1 MSYNPYARYRYGGEL
16 YHGRTKGSKNGVS
29 NTPGYKA
36 VGRKAVGRI
45 IGYQNGRPIYA
56 YTDTGTGTPDPRS
69 TAAKQKTLLG
79 RVGLLAGRV
88 GNTVSRAAGTVG
100 RTVSG
105 AANQAVKTVKK
116 TARNA
121 YNAVGN
127 AWDGKAGKGTAKDL
141 ARLSRNPERE
151 NARYNRSIRGRLE
164 SAGRAISGAGR
175 SAGNWLTG
183 RANDVGKAAR
193 GVGRAIDKAWDGK
206 AGKGSA
212 KDDAAAYNKY
222 ANDLRAL
229 QSGSRSLKTR
239 QAYVRAANRASS
251 AYDNSIKGRLE
262 SAGRSIS
269 KAAGNAGN
277 WLNDRRR
284 DVGNAARNA
293 GRAIDRAWDG
303 RVGRGDARD
312 TAYEYDL
319 QGRETDA
326 ARSREAYNRSIK
338 GRLENLP
345 GNIGRAVSGAAR
357 SAAGAVGG
365 AANRARR
372 AVEEAWDGKAGKGSA
387 KDDAYEYFR
396 QGEDGTDR
404 EGFREM
410 DRYNRSIK
418 GRLENAGKAISKAGR
433 NASRFVSDRAED
445 VSKAAR
451 GAANAVGSAARDAGK
466 FVSDRAGDVRRTVRK
481 AGQAI
486 DEAWDGKVGKG
497 SAKDDAAKYRQRG
510 LSGKDPNM
518 KKIDFE
524 LGDRAAKKYSKSVKG
539 QIENAPKNIGKAV
552 NGIGEKISGA
562 AGSASK
568 KVSETASKAAKNLNT
583 QVGKVTS
590 EINRVK
596 DSVSAGANYD
606 KIQKDYQNMY
616 VQYRQLQMRDPKA
629 AKAME
634 PQMNDMSKAYLEMQ
648 RNYNGSSLGKVSRDA
663 TDFVSSVTGS
673 KRKEK

>member
-16 YHGRTKGSKNGVS
+16 YHWRPFGSKNGIS

-36 VGRKAVGRI
+36 VGKLAKFIMRGGKKIYLSAANA
-45 IGYQNGRPIYA
+45 IGNAWDGA
-56 YTDTGTGTPDPRS
+56 AGKGTGADRAKAFKGPYGNRYQRAYDRS
-69 TAAKQKTLLG
+69 IVGTANRIGGAIKKTVGGAAK
-79 RVGLLAGRV
+79 
-88 GNTVSRAAGTVG
+88 
-100 RTVSG
+100 
-105 AANQAVKTVKK
+105 
-116 TARNA
+116 NA

-127 AWDGKAGKGTAKDL
+127 AWDGKAGKGTAKDQ

-151 NARYNRSIRGRLE
+151 NARYNRSIKGRLE

-193 GVGRAIDKAWDGK
+193 SAGNTIYNRAGRLWDGA
-206 AGKGSA
+206 AGKGTGADRA
-212 KDDAAAYNKY
+212 KGFKGAAASQYQRDY
-222 ANDLRAL
+222 D
-229 QSGSRSLKTR
+229 RSIVGT
-239 QAYVRAANRASS
+239 ANRV
-251 AYDNSIKGRLE
+251 
-262 SAGRSIS
+262 
-269 KAAGNAGN
+269 GN

-284 DVGNAARNA
+284 
-293 GRAIDRAWDG
+293 
-303 RVGRGDARD
+303 
-312 TAYEYDL
+312 
-319 QGRETDA
+319 
-326 ARSREAYNRSIK
+326 
-338 GRLENLP
+338 
-345 GNIGRAVSGAAR
+345 
-357 SAAGAVGG
+357 G
-365 AANRARR
+365 AANAIGN
-372 AVEEAWDGKAGKGSA
+372 AWDGKAGKGSA

-418 GRLENAGKAISKAGR
+418 GRLENAGKAVSKAARG
-433 NASRFVSDRAED
+433 ASKYVSDRAED
-445 VSKAAR
+445 VGKAAR

-466 FVSDRAGDVRRTVRK
+466 FISDRAGDVRRTANK
-481 AGQAI
+481 ARRAAE
-486 DEAWDGKVGKG
+486 EAWDGKAGKG

-524 LGDRAAKKYSKSVKG
+524 LGDTYAKKYSKSIKG
-539 QIENAPKNIGKAV
+539 QIENAPKNISKAV
-552 NGIGEKISGA
+552 KGIGEKISGTA
-562 AGSASK
+562 SDASK
-568 KVSETASKAAKNLNT
+568 KVSETASKAVKNLNT

-606 KIQKDYQNMY
+606 KIQTDYQNMY

-634 PQMNDMSKAYLEMQ
+634 PQMNDMRKAYLEMQ

-663 TDFVSSVTGS
+663 ADFVSSVTGS
-673 KRKEK
+673 KRKKK

>member
-36 VGRKAVGRI
+36 VGKKATGRI
-45 IGYQNGRPIYA
+45 IGYRNGTPIYE
-56 YTDTGTGTPDPRS
+56 YTDAGTGYADPRS
-69 TAAKQKTLLG
+69 TAGKQRTLLG

-105 AANQAVKTVKK
+105 AANQAVKTAKK
-116 TARNA
+116 TAKNA

-127 AWDGKAGKGTAKDL
+127 AWDGKAGKGSAKDL

-151 NARYNRSIRGRLE
+151 NARYNRSIKGRLE
-164 SAGRAISGAGR
+164 SAGRAISGASR

-193 GVGRAIDKAWDGK
+193 NVGRAIDKAWDGK

-212 KDDAAAYNKY
+212 LDTARNFHNRGLNTRNSNQRNMAFDLSNQYRDQYNK
-222 ANDLRAL
+222 
-229 QSGSRSLKTR
+229 
-239 QAYVRAANRASS
+239 
-251 AYDNSIKGRLE
+251 SIKGRLE
-262 SAGRSIS
+262 NVGRAISGLPGSIS
-269 KAAGNAGN
+269 KAARGAAGNAGN
-277 WLNDRRR
+277 WLNERRR
-284 DVGNAARNA
+284 D
-293 GRAIDRAWDG
+293 
-303 RVGRGDARD
+303 
-312 TAYEYDL
+312 L
-319 QGRETDA
+319 ET
-326 ARSREAYNRSIK
+326 
-338 GRLENLP
+338 
-345 GNIGRAVSGAAR
+345 
-357 SAAGAVGG
+357 
-365 AANRARR
+365 
-372 AVEEAWDGKAGKGSA
+372 AWDGKAGKGSA

-396 QGEDGTDR
+396 QGQDGTDQ

-418 GRLENAGKAISKAGR
+418 GRLENAGKA
-433 NASRFVSDRAED
+433 

-451 GAANAVGSAARDAGK
+451 GASKFVSDRANDVGTAARGAAGKVRDTVSGAARDAGK
-466 FVSDRAGDVRRTVRK
+466 FVSDRADDVRRTANK
-481 AGQAI
+481 ARRAAE
-486 DEAWDGKVGKG
+486 EAWDGKAGKG
-497 SAKDDAAKYRQRG
+497 TAKDDAAKYRQRG

-524 LGDRAAKKYSKSVKG
+524 LGDKAAKKYSKSIKG
-539 QIENAPKNIGKAV
+539 QIENAPKNISKAV
-552 NGIGEKISGA
+552 KGIGEKISGTA
-562 AGSASK
+562 NGASK

-596 DSVSAGANYD
+596 NSVSAGVNYD
-606 KIQKDYQNMY
+606 KIQQDYQNMY
-616 VQYRQLQMRDPKA
+616 VQYRQLQMRDSKA

-634 PQMNDMSKAYLEMQ
+634 PQMDAMRKAYLEMQ
-648 RNYNGSSLGKVSRDA
+648 RNYNSSSLGKTSRDA
-663 TDFVSSVTGS
+663 ADFVSSVT
-673 KRKEK
+673 

>member
-16 YHGRTKGSKNGVS
+16 YHGRKKISEGGARNGYS
-29 NTPGYKA
+29 NTPGYTAK
-36 VGRKAVGRI
+36 GRKAVGRI
-45 IGYQNGRPIYA
+45 IGYQNGRPIYE

-88 GNTVSRAAGTVG
+88 GSTVSRAAGNVG

-116 TARNA
+116 TAKNT

-141 ARLSRNPERE
+141 ARFSRNPERE
-151 NARYNRSIRGRLE
+151 NARYNKSIKGRLE

-175 SAGNWLTG
+175 SAGNWLTD

-193 GVGRAIDKAWDGK
+193 GVAKNAYKAIGNAWDGK

-212 KDDAAAYNKY
+212 KDDATAYNRY

-262 SAGRSIS
+262 SAGRAVS
-269 KAAGNAGN
+269 KAANSAGN

-284 DVGNAARNA
+284 DVGNA
-293 GRAIDRAWDG
+293 
-303 RVGRGDARD
+303 VG
-312 TAYEYDL
+312 
-319 QGRETDA
+319 
-326 ARSREAYNRSIK
+326 N
-338 GRLENLP
+338 
-345 GNIGRAVSGAAR
+345 
-357 SAAGAVGG
+357 
-365 AANRARR
+365 
-372 AVEEAWDGKAGKGSA
+372 AWDGKAGKGSA

-418 GRLENAGKAISKAGR
+418 GRLENAGKVIGKAGR

-445 VSKAAR
+445 VGRAAR

-524 LGDRAAKKYSKSVKG
+524 LGDRAAKKYSKSIKG
-539 QIENAPKNIGKAV
+539 QIENAPKNISKAV
-552 NGIGEKISGA
+552 KGIGEKISGTA
-562 AGSASK
+562 SNASK
-568 KVSETASKAAKNLNT
+568 KVSETASKAANNLNT

-606 KIQKDYQNMY
+606 KIQQDYQNMY

-634 PQMNDMSKAYLEMQ
+634 PQMNDMRKAYLEMQ
-648 RNYNGSSLGKVSRDA
+648 RNYNASSLGKASRDA
-663 TDFVSSVTGS
+663 ADFVSSVTGS
-673 KRKEK
+673 KRKKK

>member
-36 VGRKAVGRI
+36 VGKKATGRI
-45 IGYQNGRPIYA
+45 IGYRNGTPIYE
-56 YTDTGTGTPDPRS
+56 YTDAGSGYADPRS
-69 TAAKQKTLLG
+69 TAGKQRTLLG

-105 AANQAVKTVKK
+105 AANQAVKTAKK
-116 TARNA
+116 TAKNA

-151 NARYNRSIRGRLE
+151 NARYNRSIKGRLE
-164 SAGRAISGAGR
+164 SAGRAISGASR

-193 GVGRAIDKAWDGK
+193 GVAKNAYNAVGKAWDGK

-212 KDDAAAYNKY
+212 KDDAAAYNRY

-284 DVGNAARNA
+284 DVGNA
-293 GRAIDRAWDG
+293 I
-303 RVGRGDARD
+303 
-312 TAYEYDL
+312 
-319 QGRETDA
+319 
-326 ARSREAYNRSIK
+326 
-338 GRLENLP
+338 
-345 GNIGRAVSGAAR
+345 GN
-357 SAAGAVGG
+357 
-365 AANRARR
+365 
-372 AVEEAWDGKAGKGSA
+372 AWDGKVGKGSA

-568 KVSETASKAAKNLNT
+568 KVSDTAPKGVKNLNT
-583 QVGKVTS
+583 QIGKVTS

-596 DSVSAGANYD
+596 DSVSAGVNYD
-606 KIQKDYQNMY
+606 KIQNDYQNMY

-634 PQMNDMSKAYLEMQ
+634 SQMNDMRKAYLEMQ
-648 RNYNGSSLGKVSRDA
+648 RNYSSSPLGKVSKDA
-663 TDFVSSVTGS
+663 ANFVSTVTGG
-673 KRKEK
+673 KRKKK

>member
-36 VGRKAVGRI
+36 VGKKATGRI
-45 IGYQNGRPIYA
+45 IGYRNGTPIYE
-56 YTDTGTGTPDPRS
+56 YTDAGSGYADPRS
-69 TAAKQKTLLG
+69 TAGKQRTLLG

-116 TARNA
+116 TAKNA

-141 ARLSRNPERE
+141 AISGASRSAGNLSTARA
-151 NARYNRSIRGRLE
+151 NARYNRSIKGRLE
-164 SAGRAISGAGR
+164 SAGRAISGASR

-193 GVGRAIDKAWDGK
+193 GAAKNAYNAIGKAWDGK

-212 KDDAAAYNKY
+212 KDDAAAYTRY
-222 ANDLRAL
+222 ANQFGPKQAESRKLDTRLAYLRAAR
-229 QSGSRSLKTR
+229 G
-239 QAYVRAANRASS
+239 ANYD
-251 AYDNSIKGRLE
+251 YDNSIKGRLE
-262 SAGRSIS
+262 SAGRAVS
-269 KAAGNAGN
+269 KAANSAGN

-284 DVGNAARNA
+284 DVGNAVNN
-293 GRAIDRAWDG
+293 I
-303 RVGRGDARD
+303 RD
-312 TAYEYDL
+312 EIEY
-319 QGRETDA
+319 
-326 ARSREAYNRSIK
+326 
-338 GRLENLP
+338 
-345 GNIGRAVSGAAR
+345 
-357 SAAGAVGG
+357 
-365 AANRARR
+365 
-372 AVEEAWDGKAGKGSA
+372 AWDGKIGKGTARDYSA
-387 KDDAYEYFR
+387 RND
-396 QGEDGTDR
+396 DGTP
-404 EGFREM
+404 G
-410 DRYNRSIK
+410 RSYAYDNSIR
-418 GRLENAGKAISKAGR
+418 GRLENAGKAVSKAARG
-433 NASRFVSDRAED
+433 ASKYVSDRAED
-445 VSKAAR
+445 VGRTAR

-524 LGDRAAKKYSKSVKG
+524 LGDKAAKKYSKSIKG
-539 QIENAPKNIGKAV
+539 QIENAPKNISKAV
-552 NGIGEKISGA
+552 KGIGEKISGTA
-562 AGSASK
+562 SNTSK

-606 KIQKDYQNMY
+606 KIQQDYQNMY

-634 PQMNDMSKAYLEMQ
+634 PQMNDMRKAYLEMQ
-648 RNYNGSSLGKVSRDA
+648 RNYNPS
-663 TDFVSSVTGS
+663 T
-673 KRKEK
+673 